1 MRAECTLLLELEFA
15 VHPAPEQHRDL
26 ELDQESRRRA
36 TDPPALLLRILHS
49 RERLALFFLRV
60 RDAQHGCIERK
71 AQAARHM
78 VYHAGR
84 LADLGEDARSAA
96 MLAKLQAVAA
106 AELAADEG
114 IQILGGYGYV
124 VEYHVE
130 RHYRDA
136 KSLEVMDGVAEA
148 LRDELASQM

>member
-1 MRAECTLLLELEFA
+1 MLGELELGELGFEA
-15 VHPAPEQHRDL
+15 LVQL
-26 ELDQESRRRA
+26 E
-36 TDPPALLLRILHS
+36 
-49 RERLALFFLRV
+49 
-60 RDAQHGCIERK
+60 G
-71 AQAARHM
+71 
-78 VYHAGR
+78 AGR
-84 LADLGEDARSAA
+84 LAGLGGDARSAA

-106 AELAADEG
+106 AGLAADEG